1 MVQIVDPIAA
11 ITKTWQNPPT
21 FAHLSGED
29 VGTWLSSIKL
39 GCEMRGIH
47 RQQWADVA
55 LHFLSGDVKD
65 VLAGMKRLIQKI
77 RQLEWK
83 WESFEIGL
91 ARICEE
97 ANRIRNIAIDWND
110 SEYGLKK
117 FVHEHPHI
125 LSTVGIALI
134 GAGILTITPELAI
147 GLFRLVGFG
156 SAGPIAGSIAAALQS
171 AVYGGGT
178 TGVFSACQSFGMTA
192 AAASP
197 AAITA
202 ACAAIA
208 GGRRLAKRARIRA
221 KL

>member
-1 MVQIVDPIAA
+1 MHKV
-11 ITKTWQNPPT
+11 
-21 FAHLSGED
+21 
-29 VGTWLSSIKL
+29 
-39 GCEMRGIH
+39 
-47 RQQWADVA
+47 
-55 LHFLSGDVKD
+55 
-65 VLAGMKRLIQKI
+65 
-77 RQLEWK
+77 
-83 WESFEIGL
+83 
-91 ARICEE
+91 
-97 ANRIRNIAIDWND
+97 RNIAIDWND

-125 LSTVGIALI
+125 LSTAGMALI

-156 SAGPIAGSIAAALQS
+156 PAGPIAGMDPGYFPHELPSSRPGSIAAALQS
-171 AVYGGGT
+171 AIYGGGT